1 MKDFPC
7 QGISIYKWERCNLT
21 LKGSPII
28 NVGVRQW
35 TYGLARSKYVRP
47 SKLVRTLICGQ
58 PPPDNPIKLI

>member
-7 QGISIYKWERCNLT
+7 QAISIYKWERCNLT

-35 TYGLARSKYVRP
+35 TYVRYDLARSKYVRH
-47 SKLVRTLICGQ
+47 SKYVR
-58 PPPDNPIKLI
+58 

>member
-7 QGISIYKWERCNLT
+7 QAISIYKWERCNLT

-47 SKLVRTLICGQ
+47 SKYVR
-58 PPPDNPIKLI
+58 